1 MKSNRRGTILVIAL
15 TTLLVVT
22 LVAGAVLRG
31 YLQSYRQLRRE
42 QDQLQAQWL
51 ADSALDRAA
60 SRLGAD
66 PKYAGETWKVE
77 LPSSTGDVT
86 LGNVTITVESEP
98 DQPESRRIAVA
109 ARFPDEDY
117 RRTIAERTLTVSKPP
132 TPDN

>member
-51 ADSALDRAA
+51 ADSALARAA
-60 SRLGAD
+60 IKLGAD
-66 PKYAGETWKVE
+66 SKYAGETWKVE
-77 LPSSTGDVT
+77 LPAASGDTTTGSV
-86 LGNVTITVESEP
+86 VITIEP
-98 DQPESRRIAVA
+98 LADQPSGSRIAA
-109 ARFPDEDY
+109 SARFPEDE
-117 RRTIAERTLTVSKPP
+117 RLRTIAERTLTVSKPP